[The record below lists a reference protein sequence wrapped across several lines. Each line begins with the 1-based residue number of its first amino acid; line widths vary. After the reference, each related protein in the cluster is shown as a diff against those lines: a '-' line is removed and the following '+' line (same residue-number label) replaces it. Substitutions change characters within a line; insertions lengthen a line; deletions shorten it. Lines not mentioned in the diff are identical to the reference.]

1 MLGDEEA
8 LATDINIGE
17 STLPINEMYAQDGDG
32 EEEEDTKA
40 LFRVW
45 LNERMAPTLLPFAER
60 TMSNIMELISNQV
73 PHCNPWDE
81 LIDGLIYRLL

>member
-8 LATDINIGE
+8 LATDVNIGE
-17 STLPINEMYAQDGDG
+17 STPPINETYTQDG

-45 LNERMAPTLLPFAER
+45 LNERMAPTLLPFAES